1 MDPDPPSR
9 GDPDRGH
16 TAPVEST
23 PSARPR
29 VFYGWFIVAAATMAS
44 AIQSAVFNVGAQAL
58 VLPLERDLAASR
70 TAITGAF
77 SLSRLEGG
85 VTGPIEGYLIHWIG
99 PRRYMMGGW
108 VIFGVGFIL
117 LGMSQNLYHFYASF
131 LLITLGQSIA
141 GFLPIVTV
149 LVNWFYRWRGRAIA
163 IYQLGGSIGALLVP
177 VLSWFILNVG
187 WRETTIAIGIGTII
201 IGVPLAAAM
210 RKQPEDHGYLPDGEK
225 PGNKDAPAAGG
236 SADTAEATGEP
247 PLTVGQSLRGGNFW
261 FLALSHSA
269 GITAWGALR
278 VHQIPAMVDIGIDE
292 LAAAGVLSYTLVM
305 AAPGRLIGGFLGDK
319 LGLRRVAASAFI
331 LQGVGVVILALATTT
346 FHVMV
351 FATVFGVSF
360 GMRGTLMTVL
370 RAEVFGRE
378 NFSRLA
384 GLMDPISSVSVV
396 ATPLL
401 AALVYDSLG
410 SYQIAFLI
418 LAALN
423 ASGALLLLGIRLRP
437 RVSSSATPAAR
448 AGSDA
453 KD

>member
-1 MDPDPPSR
+1 
-9 GDPDRGH
+9 
-16 TAPVEST
+16 
-23 PSARPR
+23 
-29 VFYGWFIVAAATMAS
+29 MAS

-163 IYQLGGSIGALLVP
+163 IYQLGGSIGALMVP

-236 SADTAEATGEP
+236 TADTAEATDEP
-247 PLTVGQSLRGGNFW
+247 PLTVGQSPSRRQLLVPGPFP
-261 FLALSHSA
+261 LSRDN
-269 GITAWGALR
+269 GLGR
-278 VHQIPAMVDIGIDE
+278 P
-292 LAAAGVLSYTLVM
+292 
-305 AAPGRLIGGFLGDK
+305 PGPPDTGD
-319 LGLRRVAASAFI
+319 G
-331 LQGVGVVILALATTT
+331 
-346 FHVMV
+346 
-351 FATVFGVSF
+351 
-360 GMRGTLMTVL
+360 
-370 RAEVFGRE
+370 
-378 NFSRLA
+378 
-384 GLMDPISSVSVV
+384 
-396 ATPLL
+396 
-401 AALVYDSLG
+401 
-410 SYQIAFLI
+410 
-418 LAALN
+418 
-423 ASGALLLLGIRLRP
+423 
-437 RVSSSATPAAR
+437 
-448 AGSDA
+448 
-453 KD
+453 

>member
-1 MDPDPPSR
+1 MASGNSTQSVILCVEQRAQCNHGRALIPTLGQHVRGPQQERIGPLDPDPPSR

-16 TAPVEST
+16 TSPVEST

-201 IGVPLAAAM
+201 IGVPRLPA
-210 RKQPEDHGYLPDGEK
+210 RWRESRQQGCSSRGRHGGY
-225 PGNKDAPAAGG
+225 
-236 SADTAEATGEP
+236 S
-247 PLTVGQSLRGGNFW
+247 RG
-261 FLALSHSA
+261 H
-269 GITAWGALR
+269 
-278 VHQIPAMVDIGIDE
+278 
-292 LAAAGVLSYTLVM
+292 
-305 AAPGRLIGGFLGDK
+305 
-319 LGLRRVAASAFI
+319 RR
-331 LQGVGVVILALATTT
+331 
-346 FHVMV
+346 
-351 FATVFGVSF
+351 
-360 GMRGTLMTVL
+360 
-370 RAEVFGRE
+370 
-378 NFSRLA
+378 
-384 GLMDPISSVSVV
+384 
-396 ATPLL
+396 ATPHCRPIPPRRQLL
-401 AALVYDSLG
+401 VPGPFPLSRDNRLG
-410 SYQIAFLI
+410 
-418 LAALN
+418 
-423 ASGALLLLGIRLRP
+423 RP
-437 RVSSSATPAAR
+437 PGPPDT
-448 AGSDA
+448 GDG
-453 KD
+453 